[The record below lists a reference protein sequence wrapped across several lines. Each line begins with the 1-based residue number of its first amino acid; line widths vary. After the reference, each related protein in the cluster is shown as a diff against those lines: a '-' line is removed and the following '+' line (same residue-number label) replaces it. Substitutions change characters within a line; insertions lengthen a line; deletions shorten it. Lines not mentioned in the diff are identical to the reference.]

1 MRISIALDLHEEIE
15 GTKEWK
21 GGRGEDR
28 KEVFLNAVII
38 HGSVRM
44 MKAVDSYSSKQCHKH

>member
-21 GGRGEDR
+21 GGRGKDR
-28 KEVFLNAVII
+28 KEVFLNAIII

-44 MKAVDSYSSKQCHKH
+44 MKAVDSYSIKQCP